1 MSQFIETLVEHNFQ
15 NKKVALIEN
24 GTWSPTAGKVMK
36 EKLAPC
42 KNLTFTPTVVKVLS
56 ALSEESRK
64 QLNTLAE
71 EILN

>member
-1 MSQFIETLVEHNFQ
+1 MSAICGCYMARFY
-15 NKKVALIEN
+15 
-24 GTWSPTAGKVMK
+24 GKVMK